1 MEDLNVYIDFQLNI
15 EEGTSIFS
23 AQATCL
29 RYTEDL
35 ERAITVGHA
44 TMYLVKYSQDTY
56 LDVCV
61 DADCI
66 CADLYTALTS
76 LEKICDL
83 DNLQGLV
90 ATFHSLSM
98 TEEGKGLENA
108 FMDKIIEQLAL
119 LNVEVVLTTHVNELI
134 KPLGFDKK
142 EISDNLSVMYKYLQ
156 KQYVT
161 LGN

>member
-1 MEDLNVYIDFQLNI
+1 VENLNVYIDFQLNI
-15 EEGTSIFS
+15 EEGTPIFS

-44 TMYLVKYSQDTY
+44 TVFLVKLSQDTY

-66 CADLYTALTS
+66 CADLYTVLTS

-90 ATFHSLSM
+90 ATFHTLSM
-98 TEEGKGLENA
+98 TEEGKCLENA
-108 FMDKIIEQLAL
+108 FMEKIIKQLAL
-119 LNVEVVLTTHVNELI
+119 LNVEVVLTTDANETLRS
-134 KPLGFDKK
+134 LGFENY

-161 LGN
+161 LEK